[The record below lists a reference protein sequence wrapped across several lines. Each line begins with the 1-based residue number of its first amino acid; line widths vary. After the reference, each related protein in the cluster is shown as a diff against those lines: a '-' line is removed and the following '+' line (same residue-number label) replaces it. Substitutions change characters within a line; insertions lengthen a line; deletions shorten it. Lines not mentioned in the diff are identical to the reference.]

1 MAITKV
7 SRGLL
12 NTGIEDNSDATAIT
26 IDSSESIT
34 LSNDVIIG
42 PVNEG
47 VRITNNNSPYGG
59 RITIGNAAGANTGTN
74 SLYIEKSTQYDYLM
88 EFVNIHANGQGF
100 MLSAGHGS
108 SYLQFQT
115 LNYNNTIAGIRI
127 RGNGDWEINAG
138 YGSFGKAYAVR
149 AWANINQS
157 TNAVRSSGNIS
168 SATDNGTGQYTINL
182 STAFPDTNY
191 VFLGTASNE
200 NNGVGIDGSPPTTYT
215 TTAVK
220 VRIFDA
226 SNIYQELTD
235 GILNVAVIR

>member
-12 NTGIEDNSDATAIT
+12 NTGIEDNSNATAIT
-26 IDSSESIT
+26 IDSDEDIQ
-34 LSNDVIIG
+34 IG
-42 PVNEG
+42 PVNQG
-47 VRITNNNSPYGG
+47 IQLQNIGSTFGG
-59 RITIGNAAGANTGTN
+59 RIVIGNAAGANTLTN

-88 EFVNIHANGQGF
+88 EFKNSHANGQGF
-100 MLSAGHGS
+100 ILNAGHGS
-108 SYLQFQT
+108 TYVQFQT
-115 LNYNNTIAGIRI
+115 LNYDGTIPGIRI
-127 RGNGDWEINAG
+127 RGNGDWEVNAG

-157 TNAVRSSGNIS
+157 TNAVRDSGNIS
-168 SATDNGTGQYTINL
+168 SATDNGTGQYTINF
-182 STAFPDTNY
+182 STTFPDTNY
-191 VFLGTASNE
+191 VMLGTASNE

-215 TTAVK
+215 TNAVK

-235 GILNVAVIR
+235 GILNVAIIR

>member
-12 NTGIEDNSDATAIT
+12 NTGIEDNSNATAMTINASEDIT
-26 IDSSESIT
+26 IGSGTDAIKLQGSI
-34 LSNDVIIG
+34 
-42 PVNEG
+42 
-47 VRITNNNSPYGG
+47 G
-59 RITIGNAAGANTGTN
+59 RLAIGNAAGANTFTN

-88 EFVNIHANGQGF
+88 EFKNSHANGQGF
-100 MLSAGHGS
+100 ILNAGHGS
-108 SYLQFQT
+108 TYIQFQT
-115 LNYNNTIAGIRI
+115 LNYDGTIPGIRI
-127 RGNGDWEINAG
+127 RGNGDWEVNAG

-157 TNAVRSSGNIS
+157 TNAVRDSGNIS
-168 SATDNGTGQYTINL
+168 SATDNGTGQYTINF
-182 STAFPDTNY
+182 STTFPDTNY
-191 VFLGTASNE
+191 VMLGTASNE

-215 TTAVK
+215 TNAVK

-235 GILNVAVIR
+235 GILNVAIIR

>member
-42 PVNEG
+42 AVNEG
-47 VRITNNNSPYGG
+47 IRLGSSSFTGG
-59 RITIGNAAGANTGTN
+59 RVTIGNAAGANTSSNTV
-74 SLYIEKSTQYDYLM
+74 YIEKSTQYDYLM
-88 EFVNIHANGQGF
+88 EFVNSHSQGQGF

-108 SYLQFQT
+108 TRLQFQT

-226 SNIYQELTD
+226 SNAYQELTD

>member
-12 NTGIEDNSDATAIT
+12 NTGIEDNSNATALT
-26 IDSSESIT
+26 IDSDEDIQ
-34 LSNDVIIG
+34 IG

-47 VRITNNNSPYGG
+47 IKLQNLGSSFGG
-59 RITIGNAAGANTGTN
+59 RIVIGNAAGANTLTN

-88 EFVNIHANGQGF
+88 EFKNSHANGQGF

-115 LNYNNTIAGIRI
+115 LNYDNTIAGIRI

-149 AWANINQS
+149 AWATFDGN
-157 TNAVRSSGNIS
+157 NASGTPTGGNVSSFTRT
-168 SATDNGTGQYTINL
+168 ATGRFTINM
-182 STAFPDTNY
+182 STALPDTNY
-191 VFLGTASNE
+191 AITGFASQSCLTRGN
-200 NNGVGIDGSPPTTYT
+200 DDLTST
-215 TTAVK
+215 TTAIKIECSNGSGSSFANPDNVIIMV
-220 VRIFDA
+220 VR
-226 SNIYQELTD
+226 
-235 GILNVAVIR
+235 

>member
-12 NTGIEDNSDATAIT
+12 NTGIVDNSNATAMT
-26 IDSSESIT
+26 IDSSEDITIGSGTDEIQLQGSI
-34 LSNDVIIG
+34 
-42 PVNEG
+42 
-47 VRITNNNSPYGG
+47 G
-59 RITIGNAAGANTGTN
+59 RVTIGNAAGANTFTN

-88 EFVNIHANGQGF
+88 EFKNSHANGQGF

-149 AWANINQS
+149 AWATFDGN
-157 TNAVRSSGNIS
+157 NASGTPTGGNVSSFTRT
-168 SATDNGTGQYTINL
+168 ATGRFTINM
-182 STAFPDTNY
+182 STALPDTNY
-191 VFLGTASNE
+191 AITGFASQSCLTRGN
-200 NNGVGIDGSPPTTYT
+200 DDLTSS
-215 TTAVK
+215 TTAIKIECSNGSGSTFANPDNIIIMV
-220 VRIFDA
+220 VR
-226 SNIYQELTD
+226 
-235 GILNVAVIR
+235 